1 MKNDIQ
7 VRTETIPY
15 SQKNNT
21 PKDMAGDKFTQN
33 AGTKSRSGE
42 VDYTKRDYET
52 NKVKRIK

>member
-1 MKNDIQ
+1 MNDIPAD
-7 VRTETIPY
+7 VRKANLG
-15 SQKNNT
+15 KNTT
-21 PKDMAGDKFTQN
+21 PKEMAGDKFTQN